1 MNLENIPFLT
11 LTILHLSQALEIK
24 KASDQEVADTCH
36 EEAGAESDSDK
47 KAAKAKLKILRETA
61 SESEGE
67 QFSNMLHAYR
77 FCLYLSNVVSTTCH
91 FIFCFTLVILAA
103 ASQKLRKAQNKEVEM
118 LNYMIKEAS
127 EERESEKADIETP
140 DQIQAVLSLDRVQLI
155 KADDKSETQRKAAED
170 IKAYQDDAMLTLNKK
185 LEGEEAVLVACEED
199 IAVLEKQLE
208 ALATDGTLSP
218 EQTDNGT
225 GTGETVQDISNATNQ
240 PQREALQ
247 ALLDER
253 EADLLATKQA
263 REETQGQIRRY
274 VWGFYRSL
282 YLKTLAS

>member
-1 MNLENIPFLT
+1 
-11 LTILHLSQALEIK
+11 
-24 KASDQEVADTCH
+24 
-36 EEAGAESDSDK
+36 
-47 KAAKAKLKILRETA
+47 
-61 SESEGE
+61 
-67 QFSNMLHAYR
+67 
-77 FCLYLSNVVSTTCH
+77 
-91 FIFCFTLVILAA
+91 
-103 ASQKLRKAQNKEVEM
+103 
-118 LNYMIKEAS
+118 MIKEAS

-155 KADDKSETQRKAAED
+155 KADEKIETQRKAAED

-208 ALATDGTLSP
+208 ALAPDGTSSP

-282 YLKTLAS
+282 YLKTFVS